1 MKAQLLVVCLALAIT
16 AALAQ
21 VDTAWVRRFNGNL
34 DSTDM
39 AAALALGTEG
49 GVYVTG
55 FSFDGDTIE
64 DFATLRYEADGS
76 VGWFRRYDGRGDTSS
91 RAVALAVDE
100 AGICYVTGRTWIAG
114 SKYDWMTVQH
124 DTDGAVRWTTYH
136 SGTLAENDEARA
148 VAIAPGGGCIVT
160 GAAFGPA
167 MNWDFTT
174 IRYGTEGETL
184 WTSYYNGS
192 ADGADEAEA
201 VALDTAGDI
210 YVTGSSRSAG
220 TNLDIVTIKYDQTGE
235 TLWARRYAGAGGISD
250 EDKASCITIDPM
262 QNVYV
267 GGYTEGYGTGRDF
280 IVIKYSGHG
289 DTLWTRRF
297 NGSADDDD
305 EVVGIG
311 TDDRGRVYVCGYST
325 GTGTFA
331 DYFTICYSP
340 LGESLW
346 AHRWDYGGYGN
357 WATALA
363 VDGDGNSYV
372 TGYGF
377 DPVTQ
382 YDFHTISLDPDGAP
396 RWQIRYSGYAD
407 DWDQP
412 VDIGLDADRNVYVTG
427 FSMSN
432 AQDFDYVTIKY
443 VQEPGIEETMSD
455 GRGTR
460 TIGPTVIRG
469 VLFLPAPAFT
479 PHSSLFALSGEK
491 VLDLHAGTNDVSRLA
506 PGVYLV
512 SSGQLA
518 ADGKASA
525 MTKVVLTR

>member
-1 MKAQLLVVCLALAIT
+1 MKTQLLVVGLALT
-16 AALAQ
+16 VTVAAAQ
-21 VDTAWVRRFNGNL
+21 VDTAWVRRFDGSF
-34 DSTDM
+34 DSTDVATAM
-39 AAALALGTEG
+39 AFAHG

-55 FSFDGDTIE
+55 HSLDEDTIQ
-64 DFATLRYEADGS
+64 DFATIRYLADGMAD
-76 VGWFRRYDGRGDTSS
+76 WYRRYDGRSDT
-91 RAVALAVDE
+91 ACIPAALAVDE

-124 DTDGAVRWTTYH
+124 DTDGAVRWATYH
-136 SGTLAENDEARA
+136 TGTLAENDEARA
-148 VAIAPGGGCIVT
+148 VAVAPGGGCIVT
-160 GAAFGPA
+160 GAAFGPGG
-167 MNWDFTT
+167 NWDYTT
-174 IRYGTEGETL
+174 IMYGPDAETL
-184 WTSYYNGS
+184 WVAHYDGS
-192 ADGADEAEA
+192 AGLGDEAEA
-201 VALDTAGDI
+201 IALDTAGNI
-210 YVTGSSRSAG
+210 YVTGSSPGTG
-220 TNLDIVTIKYDQTGE
+220 TNQDMVTIKYDQAGE
-235 TLWARRYAGAGGISD
+235 TLWVRRYTGTGGISD
-250 EDKASCITIDPM
+250 EDKASCITVDRV

-346 AHRWDYGGYGN
+346 AHRWDLGGYGN
-357 WATALA
+357 WPTALA
-363 VDGDGNSYV
+363 VDADGNSYI

-382 YDFHTISLDPDGAP
+382 YDFHTISLGPDGAP

-407 DWDQP
+407 DWDEP
-412 VDIGLDADRNVYVTG
+412 VGIALDTARNVYVAG

-432 AQDFDYVTIKY
+432 AQGFDYVTIKY
-443 VQEPGIEETMSD
+443 VQEPGVEETTSV
-455 GRGTR
+455 GRGTMNV
-460 TIGPTVIRG
+460 GPTIVRG
-469 VLFLPAPAFT
+469 VLRIGDRGQKTGDRAELLDATGHRVLELHP
-479 PHSSLFALSGEK
+479 GE
-491 VLDLHAGTNDVSRLA
+491 NDVRRLA
-506 PGVYLV
+506 PGVYFARDA
-512 SSGQLA
+512 SSVRR
-518 ADGKASA
+518 
-525 MTKVVLTR
+525 VVILP